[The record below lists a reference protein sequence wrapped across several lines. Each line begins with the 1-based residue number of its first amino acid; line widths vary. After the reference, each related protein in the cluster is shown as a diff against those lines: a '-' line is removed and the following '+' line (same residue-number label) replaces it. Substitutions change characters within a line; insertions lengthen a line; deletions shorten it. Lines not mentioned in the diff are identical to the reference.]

1 MDKANTKRHVFI
13 SHYASPCGK
22 IVLGAIGESLCLSD
36 WSDMPCAKRNIL
48 RLQRWLDVD
57 FIEADTEIMSMA
69 KMQLNE
75 YFDGKR
81 KDFDIPLLTIGTCFQ
96 KRVWQALLDIP
107 FGETR
112 SYMQIAQSVNTPKG
126 VRAVAQAIGANGICI
141 FVPCH
146 RVIGSNH
153 TLTGFAGGLEA
164 KRTLLQLERSSTPLS
179 QFH

>member
-13 SHYASPCGK
+13 SHYASPCGN
-22 IVLGAIGESLCLSD
+22 IVLGAIGEALCLSD
-36 WSDMPCAKRNIL
+36 WNDMPCAKRNML
-48 RLQRWLDVD
+48 RLQRLLDAD
-57 FIEADTEIMSMA
+57 FIEADT
-69 KMQLNE
+69 
-75 YFDGKR
+75 
-81 KDFDIPLLTIGTCFQ
+81 LLTIGTTFQ

-141 FVPCH
+141 LVPCH

-164 KRTLLQLERSSTPLS
+164 KRTLLQLENSSTTLS